1 MVIKSIT
8 SMHFHLEI
16 NSAIYNAL
24 NSLEFIVRRDII
36 RRDVALS
43 LFEATWKQFRAGHR
57 EELLIPF
64 GKALAWSLV
73 LNGRRSDASRL
84 LQQIWDGFEL
94 FSPSTGRSPTYQ
106 PVRELLKQLLPP
118 RTSAKNTSTDILAA
132 TAELSFKRQFEALP
146 VVTVASSEITW
157 QRACDV
163 CLDNID
169 LGQLLRNGVL
179 FKGNAMVVKYNH
191 PPDLEAWPMLPEPE
205 WSANYVR
212 KAVTHKPI
220 IQTREARMRTIAS
233 AESLLSKL
241 SWSRGEM
248 SNGIQNPTTYMDD
261 EDADNDDMPEL
272 EVPEPASNAGV
283 VTIFSIDILS
293 RKGNR

>member
-64 GKALAWSLV
+64 GRALAWSLV

-132 TAELSFKRQFEALP
+132 TAELLFERQFEALP
-146 VVTVASSEITW
+146 VVTVASSKITW

-163 CLDNID
+163 CLDNIE
-169 LGQLLRNGVL
+169 LRQLLRNGVL

-191 PPDLEAWPMLPEPE
+191 LPDLESWPMLSEPE
-205 WSANYVR
+205 WSANNVR

-220 IQTREARMRTIAS
+220 IQTRESWMRTIAS
-233 AESLLSKL
+233 TELLLSKL

-248 SNGIQNPTTYMDD
+248 SN
-261 EDADNDDMPEL
+261 
-272 EVPEPASNAGV
+272 
-283 VTIFSIDILS
+283 
-293 RKGNR
+293 